1 MSAGRSRQGRAFF
14 CDINLMG
21 WEFFMKRMPLVATA
35 TLVLF
40 LAGCSN
46 MSNTQQRVLSGG
58 AIGAAGG
65 AAVTAITG
73 GCIWCGAAIGGAVG
87 AGAGYVISQSH

>member
-1 MSAGRSRQGRAFF
+1 
-14 CDINLMG
+14 
-21 WEFFMKRMPLVATA
+21 MKRMPLAA
-35 TLVLF
+35 SAMAILL

-58 AIGAAGG
+58 AIGAGSG
-65 AAVTAITG
+65 AVITALTG

>member
-1 MSAGRSRQGRAFF
+1 MGAGRIRQER
-14 CDINLMG
+14 LSLPYEMG
-21 WEFFMKRMPLVATA
+21 WEFSMKRMPLIATA
-35 TLVLF
+35 MAVL
-40 LAGCSN
+40 LLTGCSN
-46 MSNTQQRVLSGG
+46 MSNTQQRTLSGG

-65 AAVTAITG
+65 AAITAITG